1 MSDAADPARSPI
13 SRRSFLGGGAALVG
27 AAALA
32 STTRAFGAPALVRA
46 GRPMVVSGVQAGDV
60 SNDGAVLW
68 AQTDR
73 PARMW
78 ARLATTPNADGGRV
92 VRGPLVGPDSAFTGQ
107 VLAKGLPP
115 GRGIA
120 YEVWFV
126 DQDGVRG
133 PAEQGSFRSAPR
145 RADHDVTFV
154 FTADCVGQGWGI
166 NPDLGGMIG
175 FEAMRSTKPDF
186 FVFSGDT
193 IYADGPLLA
202 AVTLPDGRVW
212 HNVVT
217 PAKSKVAETL
227 DEFRGQWAY
236 NLMDD
241 NLRRFNAE
249 VPVIAQWDDHEV
261 HNNWYPGQI
270 LEDTRYTERRVD
282 VLAARASRGFHEYFP
297 LTPDRPGPVHRTI
310 AYGPLLDVFV
320 LDMRTFRGPNTSDR
334 EPGGTPFLGPAQLAW
349 LQHGLRTSKA
359 AWKVIAADMPLGLVV
374 PDGPVNIEAVAN
386 GDPGTPLGRE
396 LEFATLLSGL
406 KRDGVRN
413 VVWLTADVHYTAAHR
428 YDPAQAAFTDFDPFW
443 EFVAGPINAGT
454 FGPNTLDDT
463 FGPQLEFAQT
473 AATPNQSPL
482 DGRQYFGHASVSD
495 ESMTVA
501 LRNIAGEVLH
511 TTEIPREG

>member
-1 MSDAADPARSPI
+1 MSDASDFVRSTI
-13 SRRSFLGGGAALVG
+13 SRRSLLGGGVALVG

-32 STTRAFGAPALVRA
+32 STTRAFGAPALLRA

-78 ARLATTPNADGGRV
+78 AHLASSPSGNGGRV
-92 VRGPLVGPDSAFTGQ
+92 VRGPLVGPDSSFTGQ
-107 VLAKGLPP
+107 VLVKGLPP
-115 GRGIA
+115 GRRIA

-126 DQDGVRG
+126 DEDGVSG
-133 PAEQGSFRSAPR
+133 PAEKGSFRCAPR
-145 RADHDVTFV
+145 QPDHDVTFV
-154 FTADCVGQGWGI
+154 FTADCVGQGWGV
-166 NPDLGGMIG
+166 NPDIGGMIG
-175 FEAMRSTKPDF
+175 FETMRSTEPDF

-282 VLAARASRGFHEYFP
+282 VLAARASQGFHEFFP
-297 LTPDRPGPVHRTI
+297 LTPDRPGPVHRKI

-320 LDMRTFRGPNTSDR
+320 LDMRTFRGPNTPDR

-349 LQHGLRTSKA
+349 LQDGLRASRA

-386 GDPGTPLGRE
+386 GDPGTALGRE

-428 YDPAQAAFTDFDPFW
+428 YDPAHAAFTDFDPFW

-454 FGPNTLDDT
+454 FGPNSLDTT

-482 DGRQYFGHASVSD
+482 DGRQYFGHASVS
-495 ESMTVA
+495 EAAMTVT
-501 LRNIAGEVLH
+501 LRNTAGDVLH
-511 TTEIPREG
+511 TTEIPHEG